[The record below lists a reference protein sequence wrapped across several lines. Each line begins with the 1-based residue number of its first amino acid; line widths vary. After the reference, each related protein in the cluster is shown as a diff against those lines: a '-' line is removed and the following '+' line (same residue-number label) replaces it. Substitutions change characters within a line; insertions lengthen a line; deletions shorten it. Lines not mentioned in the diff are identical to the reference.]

1 MATGGYV
8 DIFLNNMREA
18 NDPKS
23 ACNNWWL
30 IKDNYINK
38 YRNFLPEDLLK
49 FIEEA
54 EVVTEEDLERLRQ
67 ENIDLHVKD
76 DPRVCFEFL
85 ALIPKVLYKLM
96 HVFGYPKMRIN
107 GDGWF
112 YYLFKYKGHFLL
124 VSDMDG
130 VLDIMHMTP
139 HPKGEA
145 SKSPPQDGAEEILN
159 EFSDF
164 LLKFAITAIP
174 LNFADTFVFL

>member
-1 MATGGYV
+1 
-8 DIFLNNMREA
+8 MREA

-67 ENIDLHVKD
+67 ENIDLQVKD

-85 ALIPKVLYKLM
+85 
-96 HVFGYPKMRIN
+96 
-107 GDGWF
+107 
-112 YYLFKYKGHFLL
+112 
-124 VSDMDG
+124 
-130 VLDIMHMTP
+130 
-139 HPKGEA
+139 
-145 SKSPPQDGAEEILN
+145 
-159 EFSDF
+159 
-164 LLKFAITAIP
+164 
-174 LNFADTFVFL
+174 